1 MPMRIFVL
9 GFISLALVLPSAGEA
24 AIEEFPV
31 PTVQGFPFAIAAGP
45 DGALWFTESGGE
57 KIGRVTTSGGVS
69 EFPITSPPDPFGNIV
84 PVGIAAGPEGALWFT
99 EFHTGAIGRSTT
111 AGSMTTFDNPQDG
124 GPQGIVAGPDG

>member
-1 MPMRIFVL
+1 MRIRILVL
-9 GFISLALVLPSAGEA
+9 GVSLLALVLPNPADA

-31 PTVQGFPFAIAAGP
+31 PTVDGFPFVIAAGP
-45 DGALWFTESGGE
+45 DGALWFTESSGE
-57 KIGRVTTSGGVS
+57 KIGRVTTSGSVS
-69 EFPITSPPDPFGNIV
+69 EFPITSPPDPFGNSV

-124 GPQGIVAGPDG
+124 GPQGIVGGP